1 MKSAL
6 AALSFA
12 LCLFPP
18 PAPAQAPEP
27 LGGEERS
34 RLMDRARALR
44 EEAAAIRQEAERRH
58 ALADKA
64 CWDKV
69 FVSSCQGDAKEALRE
84 ENARAR
90 RVEQEAR
97 DIERAERNRELAEKE
112 ARRIEEAPER
122 AAKAAE
128 RAEKYRRAREEA
140 VRRIERK
147 QAEAAERQPGG
158 GKP

>member
-27 LGGEERS
+27 LDGEERS
-34 RLMDRARALR
+34 RLIERARALR
-44 EEAAAIRQEAERRH
+44 EEAAAIKQEAERRH

-90 RVEQEAR
+90 RMEQEAR
-97 DIERAERNRELAEKE
+97 DIERAERKREIAEKD
-112 ARRIEEAPER
+112 ARRIGEAPER
-122 AAKAAE
+122 AMKAAE
-128 RAEKYRRAREEA
+128 RAEKNRRAREEA
-140 VRRIERK
+140 LQRVERK
-147 QAEAAERQPGG
+147 QAKAAERRHQ
-158 GKP
+158 